1 MRSRRATTALDARR
15 RRRDHF
21 AITIV
26 QIGAELVEMSRVL
39 PRVLYQ
45 VHSRALYLEIMSLGV
60 IYTVL

>member
-1 MRSRRATTALDARR
+1 
-15 RRRDHF
+15 
-21 AITIV
+21 
-26 QIGAELVEMSRVL
+26 LVEMSRVL

>member
-39 PRVLYQ
+39 RVLYQ